1 MKKLMFLLFVLISFS
16 AHSQGLKNSGV
27 IFNVGKGNVSYDL
40 PQTIEGVPSTV
51 DYGNSYLN
59 SKLALEL
66 GYRFRLQPV
75 KSRFFYDVE
84 LLMGYNRMEYAVNYM
99 PMGDTAYG
107 GSSGEQNNYSFSVAG
122 AVNYTIVKG
131 LNVGIGVQPTY
142 NFHQA
147 QFFDAPV
154 FAKVGYDFKCVELA
168 LSYKQGLTKSY
179 KVTPF
184 QNSRLSQ
191 WAFSVYV
198 PLFGKK

>member
-16 AHSQGLKNSGV
+16 AHSQGLKNSGF
-27 IFNVGKGNVSYDL
+27 IINVGKGHVSYDL
-40 PQTIEGVPSTV
+40 PYSVAGVPPNI
-51 DYGNSYLN
+51 DYANSHFK

-75 KSRFFYDVE
+75 KSRFFYDID

-99 PMGDTAYG
+99 PIGDTSYG
-107 GSSGEQNNYSFSVAG
+107 GSSGKQNNYSFSVAG
-122 AVNYTIVKG
+122 AVNYNIIKG

-142 NFHQA
+142 YFHQA

-154 FAKVGYDFKCVELA
+154 FAKVGYDLKCVELA

-184 QNSRLSQ
+184 KNSRLSQ
-191 WAFSVYV
+191 WEFSVYV